1 MNKYQKIDRDKLS
14 PKGKTLYDKL
24 KKKSNNFE
32 DTDGK
37 LGEILEAF
45 YNKTQT
51 KPAKAEP
58 KKPAKSKPKA
68 KAKSKPK
75 AKAKTKAKAKA
86 KKKTTKKATKS
97 KSGNTGSFAKLRAA
111 IAKRDGITYKQAL
124 PIAKKEYA
132 KQKESITK
140 KKRGKTESR
149 LSAYKRK
156 YKSRG
161 TEDVKERGSMRA
173 LDIEKDSKIPAL
185 PRGKRVSKGTGA
197 NQYGKAKKGKV
208 YYENRSNRTDVRQP
222 SKKVAPPKLAKGGK
236 VEFFDKDSTEN
247 SFRRKIWEGYKNV
260 EGQESVG
267 SFAHK
272 VGNKIIGDYYL
283 FTLSDFDEKFY
294 SHLPLKQDEILFRT
308 ETKTGRIS
316 KSLPLVK
323 VNIANGRVYFMSED
337 NDPYSDE
344 DDKNPKFNTSS
355 ANVTYI
361 SLDSKLLDYAKGG
374 KVDKSSQ
381 IFVLQDDDYGNELF
395 RGVDELNE
403 YLQEFNEGYGEN
415 YKTFEDFNKGESKQG
430 RRIVRTYAKG
440 GKISQDDKDRVL
452 DNIDNEGIE
461 YGIREYDEYT
471 DIKDNQFQKL
481 RKDYIVRAKQLE
493 RQAKKDEYY
502 NDLVYNEGLDY
513 TFTDYVDPEEVENE
527 ELKSKI
533 KAYDKAKDRLLD
545 YLGTKSKQV
554 QVEYLKDDELLVP
567 LRTGIGMFEDGGRI
581 NIVNEGVKF
590 DKKKYKGVLG
600 DFDKDGVPNIDDAK
614 PLTKTGKQ
622 ERVEQVELSKTFER
636 LLKLKSQLDST
647 MNVAI
652 DELDEVAPDGA
663 EIYARTKTPYS
674 ILKKLVEK
682 RLTDKNKGLTDLV
695 GTTIAVDDYKDLRTV
710 DKEIK
715 KGAIGKVVERED
727 MYDSPKGG
735 YRAVHYLVEA
745 DGYIIEV
752 QLKTKRQKDVNVL
765 SHNPYKKGTINKEY
779 LLKLTNLANKADKG
793 NKNAIKEFNE
803 IMKDKEKVERQ
814 LDTSYEFGGEIRRD
828 YDVNINSGVGTYA
841 KGGITKG
848 QTLAENF
855 NMKDEVQNVEFW
867 KNDVIVKDKQG
878 KVKRIDLDK
887 GERISLNAKGGK
899 VNDIVQE
906 FYGMN
911 LNEIDGEG
919 IDDVRKLKAII
930 FELNNRLEEERGIL
944 PFDSEAQGFDKDGN
958 PYGYDNLPFA
968 KGGEVKNGYIAMYK
982 GKKIE
987 VYANSSYAAQ
997 KKAAE
1002 MFNTK
1007 KSYDVRVY
1015 LAEQGGQ
1022 PVMQSTMFNE
1032 GGELFDADT
1041 EVQYDHGG
1049 MLAKG
1054 GSVKDFEKGKWLQGK
1069 QWYISKG
1076 FGWVLERYKGDKLIE
1091 QYQINVVEGDDYDF
1105 IEYSPD
1111 KDGEILIPENVQIKV
1126 IRLLEKVNPK
1136 YDFGDEY
1143 VNQIRVNP
1151 YSTMYAKGGWI
1162 QDAVEEMKEKGTV
1175 GAFTKQAKRREMTPV
1190 EFAKMVLKKP
1200 QEYSKKTRERAQFV
1214 KNTNPELFS
1223 FGGEI
1228 RRDYDVNINS
1238 GVGTYAEGGKISE
1251 AGDTDFPS
1259 ELLNYAN
1266 GGEVYDLRDRLI
1278 DLGDDDFVE
1287 FQERQSDDPNSL
1299 YYTFKERLEDYHG
1312 EELYAKGGKVDNK
1325 LNMKILVALRYSDK
1339 MMNPLLEA
1347 MGLSNYKF
1355 NQSASTKQRKEV
1367 ENALEYLIKKGYVKK
1382 DGSYYSKTQKGREWE
1397 RENYRKYEKGG
1408 ELMDADTQVDYA
1420 KGGSV
1425 KGKKVVRF
1433 YYDVYN
1439 NYDRYKSKGVGS
1451 LSGDYKLAYEKA
1463 IEKAEKDKKNG
1474 TYQFYRGSTPSKLNF
1489 AKGGKTQGYNSRLD
1503 ESLGDRTGAEID
1515 FEQKKKDRRDE
1526 SKAMEKSSGKRAY
1539 SSVRTMDRKKKTY
1552 RRKK

>member
-140 KKRGKTESR
+140 NKRGKTESR

-161 TEDVKERGSMRA
+161 TEDVKERGSMRP

-247 SFRRKIWEGYKNV
+247 RFRRKIWEGYKNV

-283 FTLSDFDEKFY
+283 FPLSDFDEKFY

-308 ETKTGRIS
+308 ETETGRIS

-374 KVDKSSQ
+374 KVSKSSQ
-381 IFVLQDDDYGNELF
+381 IFVLQDDEYGNELF

-403 YLQEFNEGYGEN
+403 YLQEFNEGYGES

-430 RRIVRTYAKG
+430 RKIVRTYG
-440 GKISQDDKDRVL
+440 
-452 DNIDNEGIE
+452 
-461 YGIREYDEYT
+461 
-471 DIKDNQFQKL
+471 
-481 RKDYIVRAKQLE
+481 
-493 RQAKKDEYY
+493 
-502 NDLVYNEGLDY
+502 
-513 TFTDYVDPEEVENE
+513 
-527 ELKSKI
+527 
-533 KAYDKAKDRLLD
+533 
-545 YLGTKSKQV
+545 
-554 QVEYLKDDELLVP
+554 
-567 LRTGIGMFEDGGRI
+567 DGGRI

-590 DKKKYKGVLG
+590 DKKKYRGALG

-695 GTTIAVDDYKDLRTV
+695 GTTIAVDDYKDLRKV

-715 KGAIGKVVERED
+715 NGAIGKVVERED

-841 KGGITKG
+841 KGGNIKDY
-848 QTLAENF
+848 QTSVEEYPSGFSVRVKFGKENKLLNDTFESKEKAISFAKRLAEKNNGSYEGF
-855 NMKDEVQNVEFW
+855 NQP
-867 KNDVIVKDKQG
+867 IVYLK
-878 KVKRIDLDK
+878 
-887 GERISLNAKGGK
+887 AKGGK

-930 FELNNRLEEERGIL
+930 FELNNRLEEERGVL

-1032 GGELFDADT
+1032 GGDVTCPNCD
-1041 EVQYDHGG
+1041 
-1049 MLAKG
+1049 
-1054 GSVKDFEKGKWLQGK
+1054 
-1069 QWYISKG
+1069 
-1076 FGWVLERYKGDKLIE
+1076 
-1091 QYQINVVEGDDYDF
+1091 
-1105 IEYSPD
+1105 
-1111 KDGEILIPENVQIKV
+1111 
-1126 IRLLEKVNPK
+1126 
-1136 YDFGDEY
+1136 
-1143 VNQIRVNP
+1143 
-1151 YSTMYAKGGWI
+1151 STFYAKGGFI
-1162 QDAVEEMKEKGTV
+1162 QDAVEEMKKKGTV

-1190 EFAKMVLKKP
+1190 EFAMMVLKNP
-1200 QEYSKKTRERAQFV
+1200 EEYSDKTRQRAQFV
-1214 KNTNPELFS
+1214 KNANPELFS
-1223 FGGEI
+1223 FGGDI

-1259 ELLNYAN
+1259 ELLNYA
-1266 GGEVYDLRDRLI
+1266 
-1278 DLGDDDFVE
+1278 
-1287 FQERQSDDPNSL
+1287 
-1299 YYTFKERLEDYHG
+1299 
-1312 EELYAKGGKVDNK
+1312 KGGKTERKVYN
-1325 LNMKILVALRYSDK
+1325 VAIR
-1339 MMNPLLEA
+1339 
-1347 MGLSNYKF
+1347 
-1355 NQSASTKQRKEV
+1355 R
-1367 ENALEYLIKKGYVKK
+1367 KK
-1382 DGSYYSKTQKGREWE
+1382 DGYWMDLLPFDVTKSQA
-1397 RENYRKYEKGG
+1397 EKI
-1408 ELMDADTQVDYA
+1408 A
-1420 KGGSV
+1420 KDINGMIPNS
-1425 KGKKVVRF
+1425 
-1433 YYDVYN
+1433 
-1439 NYDRYKSKGVGS
+1439 
-1451 LSGDYKLAYEKA
+1451 A
-1463 IEKAEKDKKNG
+1463 KAEI
-1474 TYQFYRGSTPSKLNF
+1474 PLPF

-1503 ESLGDRTGAEID
+1503 ESLGNRTGAEID

-1526 SKAMEKSSGKRAY
+1526 SKAMEKARGKRAY

-1552 RRKK
+1552 KRRK